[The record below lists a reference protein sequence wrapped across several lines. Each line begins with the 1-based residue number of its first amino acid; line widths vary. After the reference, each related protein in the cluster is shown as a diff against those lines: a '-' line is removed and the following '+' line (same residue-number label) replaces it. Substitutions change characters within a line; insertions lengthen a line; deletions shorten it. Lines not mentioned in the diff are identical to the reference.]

1 MLNFYTSFLARTAV
15 FKGIPAKDIDKAI
28 ACLRGFYKSFECG
41 QEIYRS
47 GDIVSHAGI
56 VVEGSVHAEQIG
68 VDGKTVL
75 LKEIGRGE
83 SFGEALCCLRQA
95 NPFLRIIS
103 AEKTKVLFI
112 QLPSEDGT
120 NRCGCPYRIIVLEN
134 LLREMARDIQHLNMK
149 IQLLAQPTLRD
160 KLLFYLHLTQNTLH
174 RNSFTLPFTREKLA
188 QFISA
193 DRSAVSRELS
203 RMNREGIIQI
213 EGKTITLMP
222 KGTGEQKTDI
232 KANVHDK
239 FSNFL
244 NNLLPEQQPAARKFG
259 IS

>member
-1 MLNFYTSFLARTAV
+1 MLNFYTSFLARTAI

-28 ACLRGFYKSFECG
+28 SCLRGFYKSFECG

-56 VVEGSVHAEQIG
+56 VVDGCVHAEQIG

-83 SFGEALCCLRQA
+83 SFGEALCCLRQV

-112 QLPSEDGT
+112 QLPSEDGI

-134 LLREMARDIQHLNMK
+134 LLHEMARNIQHLNMK

-174 RNSFTLPFTREKLA
+174 RDSFTLPFTREKLA

-203 RMNREGIIQI
+203 RMKREGIIQI
-213 EGKTITLMP
+213 EGKTITLRP
-222 KGTGEQKTDI
+222 RDADEQKTDTRQTFTI
-232 KANVHDK
+232 
-239 FSNFL
+239 NF
-244 NNLLPEQQPAARKFG
+244 RIF
-259 IS
+259 